1 MRFRAKDSAIR
12 EQIALLRANHIARVT
27 SDFKIDF
34 INVLTSVRPE
44 VRKGEGL
51 RRDRNYMLKKLRVNR
66 SKKKPPNKVMTTKQ
80 IQDGGCSQMT
90 CDVLHATNK
99 ENLSL
104 TAFQPIEF
112 SYRNS

>member
-1 MRFRAKDSAIR
+1 MPGGLPGGGGMGGFG
-12 EQIALLRANHIARVT
+12 
-27 SDFKIDF
+27 IDRY
-34 INVLTSVRPE
+34 I
-44 VRKGEGL
+44 RKGEGL
-51 RRDRNYMLKKLRVNR
+51 RRDRNYILKKLCVNR
-66 SKKKPPNKVMTTKQ
+66 SKKKPPNKVRTTKQ
-80 IQDGGCSQMT
+80 IQNGGCSQMT